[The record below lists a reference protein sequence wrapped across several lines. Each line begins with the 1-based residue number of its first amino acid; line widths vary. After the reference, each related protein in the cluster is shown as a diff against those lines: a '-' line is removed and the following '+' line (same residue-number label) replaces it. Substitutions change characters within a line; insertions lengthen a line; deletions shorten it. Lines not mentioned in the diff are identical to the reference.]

1 MAPRP
6 NARDANPKDF
16 YDNGYLE
23 RVEAG
28 GFLERLYAG
37 R

>member
-6 NARDANPKDF
+6 NARDANPKDL